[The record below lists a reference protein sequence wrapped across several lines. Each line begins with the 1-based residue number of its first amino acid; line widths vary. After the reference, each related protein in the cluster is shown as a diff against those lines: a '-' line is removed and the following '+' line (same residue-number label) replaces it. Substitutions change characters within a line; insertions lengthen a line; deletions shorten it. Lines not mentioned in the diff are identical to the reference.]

1 MGRQQRR
8 QRERRQQRPGA
19 PQRQQPS
26 RGSGSSGGGRPPPR
40 GQGAAGNN
48 RPWIIAGI
56 VAVALVAAAV
66 AVAVLINRNSNNSA
80 APTPIPTVSS
90 PSSSAPIDGIKCGT
104 MEALAYHIH
113 QHVALYDNGKAVGL
127 PSSIGI
133 PGNEAAATCFYW
145 IHVHAATPDIIHIES
160 PLKKT
165 FTFGNF
171 IDIWNATT
179 ATASPP
185 DSTFPTKLQSA
196 APGGNVHAFV
206 NGRAWKGSYRSIPL
220 TAHAVI
226 TVEIGKPVVPPRPF
240 NAWNGL

>member
-26 RGSGSSGGGRPPPR
+26 RGSGYSGGRRPPPR
-40 GQGAAGNN
+40 GQSAAGNN

-66 AVAVLINRNSNNSA
+66 AVAVLINHNSNTSA
-80 APTPIPTVSS
+80 TPTPIPTVSS
-90 PSSSAPIDGIKCGT
+90 PGSGAPVDGIKCGT
-104 MEALAYHIH
+104 TEALAYHIH

-133 PGNEAAATCFYW
+133 PGGEAAATCFYW
-145 IHVHAATPDIIHIES
+145 IHVHASTPDIVHVES

-171 IDIWNATT
+171 IDIWKATT

-185 DSTFPTKLQSA
+185 DSTFPAKLQSA
-196 APGGNVHAFV
+196 PVGGNVHAFV
-206 NGRAWKGSYRSIPL
+206 NGRTWKGSYRSIPL
-220 TAHAVI
+220 TANAVI